1 MPTQSYISGRKNI
14 LVTGGAGFIGS
25 HLCDILVKDS
35 NVLCLDDFTTGIERN
50 IDHLLKLPNF
60 EFLKHDINE
69 PLDLN
74 ETKEGKK
81 FKVKFQGI
89 QEIYHLACPTSAKNF
104 DKLRIKTLL
113 TNSQGMINILE
124 IARKY
129 KAKILFTSSSVVYG
143 PRQKENPYFK
153 EDFQG
158 LVNFVSPRS
167 CYDEGKRFAETAMVI
182 YREMYGLDTKIAR
195 IFRTYGPRMP
205 LFDGQMLP
213 DFILAALNNKPLI
226 IYGDETFSSS
236 FCYAVDIVDG
246 LIRMMASGETRPI
259 NLGHPTEIRMID
271 IAKRILEKTNS
282 KSEIVFRDPLLFMTP
297 LGLPDIT
304 LAKEKLGWLPL
315 TSLEEGLDKTIED
328 VEVNRFLLEPMLEK
342 YYEREKK

>member
-1 MPTQSYISGRKNI
+1 MPTQSYISGRKNV

-60 EFLKHDINE
+60 EFLKYDINE
-69 PLDLN
+69 SLDLN

-104 DKLRIKTLL
+104 NKLRIKTLL

-124 IARKY
+124 IAKKY
-129 KAKILFTSSSVVYG
+129 KAKILFTSSAVVYG
-143 PRQKENPYFK
+143 SRRKENPYFK

-158 LVNFVSPRS
+158 LVNFISPRS
-167 CYDEGKRFAETAMVI
+167 CYDEGKRFAETTMVI
-182 YREMYGLDTKIAR
+182 YREMYGLETKIAR
-195 IFRTYGPRMP
+195 IFRTYGSRMP

-236 FCYAVDIVDG
+236 FCYIADIVDG
-246 LIRMMASGETRPI
+246 LIRMMASEETGPI
-259 NLGHPTEIRMID
+259 NLGHPGEIRLID
-271 IAKRILEKTNS
+271 IAKRIIEKTDS
-282 KSEIVFRDPLLFMTP
+282 KSEIIFKDPLLFMTP

-304 LAKEKLGWLPL
+304 LAKERLDWLPL
-315 TSLEEGLDKTIED
+315 TSLEEGLNKVIED
-328 VEVNRFLLEPMLEK
+328 IEVNRFILEPMLEK
-342 YYEREKK
+342 YYEEEEK